1 MTMGETFKPEEYN
14 SRIESEGAWRLRVT
28 SYRLGEKYICTV
40 DNVDPGA
47 TLARIEGA
55 TREDAE
61 SQALSKA
68 RHMVGKTRV
77 TE

>member
-1 MTMGETFKPEEYN
+1 MSESTKPQEYS
-14 SRIESEGAWRLRVT
+14 SRIITEGAWQLRVI
-28 SYRLGEKYICTV
+28 SYRLGEQYTCTV

-47 TLARIEGA
+47 TLARSHGA
-55 TREDAE
+55 TREEAE

-77 TE
+77 LP